1 MTGSGTRNLKVYPL
15 IELLYSIDYLSI
27 ILQYA
32 YILHRNVHWS
42 NHTIR
47 LIQLFDSTKIYPR
60 GRRQKVD
67 IEQKLCDLLNEVR
80 IDAEPIVYTL
90 SFFHDL

>member
-1 MTGSGTRNLKVYPL
+1 MKVYPL

-47 LIQLFDSTKIYPR
+47 LLQLFDSTKIYPR
-60 GRRQKVD
+60 GRRQKVA
-67 IEQKLCDLLNEVR
+67 IEQKLRDLLNEVR